1 VEGSIRGREGLES
14 SGGGDCREWVQ
25 SGYQESE
32 WEDGTGATAA
42 GGAGGVDSGQG
53 REDYADHGRDQR
65 AAGGEEMNVDDFADN
80 FCEIPVEM
88 QIGAE
93 GKEWR

>member
-1 VEGSIRGREGLES
+1 
-14 SGGGDCREWVQ
+14 
-25 SGYQESE
+25 
-32 WEDGTGATAA
+32 
-42 GGAGGVDSGQG
+42 
-53 REDYADHGRDQR
+53 
-65 AAGGEEMNVDDFADN
+65 MNVDDFADN